1 MENYRFNKKRGMAL
15 FLTLGFTTILVMML
29 GATLTST
36 SGGNI
41 FAQDY
46 HRKTAALYAAE
57 SGLAMIQD
65 RLETN
70 PDWEGTFDHEPT
82 PFGEGSYSVS
92 FGPSVNN
99 LEPPDPTLYKSGPY
113 GPVAPGTAYLKVEG
127 HAFGRTEVV
136 ECIVGRKSEN
146 FLHAAM
152 VATGKI
158 YLDERVDVAGRVSSN
173 DLSLTPADV
182 ISNFQGEAPWGNS
195 TPPVYWDE
203 SVTSTD
209 QVRGT
214 IRSAS
219 ESSGSISSNL
229 VSISDEAL
237 VDQAPVPVANVQ
249 IQDAIDA
256 KSGVAVRVPTSPTS
270 PLSGDHYEGSHTTVT
285 GDLILNNASL
295 YIDGDLTV
303 LGSIRG
309 VGAVYVSG
317 DTTFSGDSVVI
328 ANEDGVV
335 LYSQGNVHLKG
346 FNGTEWMDAVTASQG
361 RSLEWSQTKQSFQR
375 LKQIVTEFANNPQF
389 TTAANP
395 ALAPPPDT
403 PPIGSPDPDDGPA
416 IGFYWRSEAG
426 LLISNLAK
434 DVSIYRPP
442 GITENDLL
450 GKMASVIDNE
460 PSNPTQRFM
469 AEKFRVL
476 KDPSADTD
484 NLLLNVIGI
493 NDGDTLTGSAEIV
506 QNFAEGDQ
514 EGYVPNRGL
523 QLEIFLATARIDGD
537 HMGEPNFDAYEGL
550 TDAQL
555 ARALVKHAHWLD
567 LYNFDALGTSY
578 FQGNIYTRGAIYA
591 AQEVTIIGSLSAVD
605 DPDEPDV
612 AWTPPDRDPD
622 DSDISLK
629 PGDIHLGQGTRILH
643 LSNLNPGPVSTV
655 PSVGV
660 VTWLR

>member
-1 MENYRFNKKRGMAL
+1 MAL

-46 HRKTAALYAAE
+46 HKKTAALYAAE
-57 SGLAMIQD
+57 SGLALIQE
-65 RLETN
+65 RLETD
-70 PDWEGTFDHEPT
+70 PDWEGTLDHEPT
-82 PFGEGSYSVS
+82 PFGTGSFSVS

-99 LEPPDPTLYKSGPY
+99 LEPPDPTIYKAGPY
-113 GPVAPGTAYLKVEG
+113 GPVAPGTAYLRIEG
-127 HAFGRTEVV
+127 HAFGRTEIV
-136 ECIVGRKSEN
+136 ECIVGQKSDN

-173 DLSLTPADV
+173 NLSLSPADV
-182 ISNFQGEAPWGNS
+182 ISNFQEEAPWGNS
-195 TPPVYWDE
+195 IPPVYWDE
-203 SVTSTD
+203 SATSAD
-209 QVRGT
+209 QIRGT

-219 ESSGSISSNL
+219 QSPGSISSNL
-229 VSISDEAL
+229 VAISEEAL
-237 VDQAPVPVANVQ
+237 VDQAPVPVVNVK

-256 KSGVAVRVPTSPTS
+256 KSGVAVGVPTSPTS
-270 PLSGDHYEGSHTTVT
+270 PLSGDHYESSSTTVT
-285 GDLILNNASL
+285 GDLILNNATL

-309 VGAVYVSG
+309 IGAVYVSG
-317 DTTFSGDSVVI
+317 NTTFSGDSVVL

-346 FNGTEWMDAVTASQG
+346 FNGTEWMDAVTAAQG
-361 RSLEWSQTKQSFQR
+361 RSTEWAQTKESFRR
-375 LKQIVTEFANNPQF
+375 LEQILTDFANDSQF
-389 TTAANP
+389 TSAANP
-395 ALAPPPDT
+395 ALAPPSDT
-403 PPIGSPDPDDGPA
+403 PPIGSPDPVNGPA
-416 IGFYWRSEAG
+416 INYYWRSEAG
-426 LLISNLAK
+426 LLLSNLAYG
-434 DVSIYRPP
+434 VSFFNPP

-450 GKMASVIDNE
+450 FKMVNVINNE
-460 PSNPTQRFM
+460 PSNPTRNFM
-469 AEKFRVL
+469 AKKFAVL
-476 KDPSADTD
+476 KNPSAGANDV
-484 NLLLNVIGI
+484 LSNVIGI
-493 NDGDTLTGSAEIV
+493 NTASLGATAQLVQDFVTGTR
-506 QNFAEGDQ
+506 
-514 EGYVPNRGL
+514 EGYVANRGL
-523 QLEIFLATARIDGD
+523 QLEVFLATARIDED
-537 HMGEPNFDAYEGL
+537 HMGPPRFGSYAGL

-555 ARALVKHAHWLD
+555 AQALTKHAHWLKLHD
-567 LYNFDALGTSY
+567 FDALGTSY

-591 AQEVTIIGSLSAVD
+591 AQEVTIVGSLSAVD

-629 PGDIHLGQGTRILH
+629 PGDIHLGQGTKILH
-643 LSNLNPGPVSTV
+643 LSNLNPGPRSTV